1 MISKVKKLLLGSFC
15 QVIQGAVK
23 NMMAKKMYF
32 KYVLH
37 RLNRYLT
44 EDMTDFDVNAD
55 YDTRVKLPEWQL
67 KKLKNRKLKNK

>member
-1 MISKVKKLLLGSFC
+1 M
-15 QVIQGAVK
+15 K